1 MANTFLNLPETGAL
15 FRSMS
20 ANRYLDDVL
29 RKTKGENFDDYVAR
43 IKSFDTAKHLTRE
56 GIKSKIQQIG
66 GEALEEMVNVYAE
79 QEGKNVGRE
88 AMGKDIVTLAD
99 MLADDDIWAAGFWG
113 AIGGSMQGFVMN
125 KMPKWVTQ
133 EDGTTKRTTIGEYN
147 KQQVTNKYEE
157 QLGDLKDRLT
167 EFVTAKDNLVKASQ
181 TNDEKLYNESINTIF
196 KYNSFNSIVK
206 GVEEQLIDDYSRIM
220 TLTPEEAAQQGFK
233 GDYKQDAANKIQ
245 SIRENTAEWNK
256 IQDRYMSQDLDL
268 AGYPETIFQQHINV
282 ENNKKIIA
290 EQEFEINKLQA
301 DINQSYALKGT
312 DLTIAAYNDIVSSI
326 RALDNDFELETID
339 LENLLNLQKFDKNT
353 QKRIVAKLNNKYGNL
368 ENAKTQIEKNLDNIR
383 EKANDLARTF
393 KIQRENFDIQVDPEN
408 KLSQEEKDR
417 MFAQI
422 LSENEFEI
430 DALTEAKSQLQ
441 RNRETLRAQEEE
453 LRNLKSKD
461 GVNKFKELKRQKLTE
476 QNERVEQEVVEEQK
490 NQAEAERQA
499 QQEVVADIKRRQE
512 EKPETVT
519 KEETITLQQLEEL
532 EKQEGETYQEG
543 QYTGEGSTPKELDKQ
558 YEDIS
563 DSANKSDEEGKV
575 FDQQGNLIFVD
586 DKLIYS
592 FDKIAY
598 ASTVEYSEDE
608 TTGVIKHT
616 SLELN
621 PETNPDLLTT
631 KFVAGT
637 PIKIKKLEAPEFK
650 PFTAPRKITFKDELG
665 REVLVANK
673 GELVTFEMLSHPY
686 MQPIGI
692 YDDSNNLIGM
702 LHDVTYVRPERVLQQ
717 SLEEDRNNLIALRSK
732 IGNNFIETTIV
743 GKTNGHI
750 NQFRDGFKK
759 LSELMPG
766 PIEFAIATSSI
777 QLNTSKTVIVDGLIN
792 KPKYKVGQ
800 VYAITYTPNG
810 QKIAIPV
817 KTTQVK
823 EHSEVLNELLA
834 AFDAFAE
841 GKISQNQLKE
851 IFSKYIYS
859 TPTSEKLDA
868 AGKNFKREA
877 DGKDRMYIDYDSLNV
892 DGIVFGKS
900 GDTKRFLSSRTPKE
914 DIEKL
919 RKIFISILSESYIN
933 INFEKVR
940 NESFVKNFTTSN
952 VRFYKLPDGRVTVFD
967 NPVISISTSFA
978 SGIKPIE
985 KTEEQPRV
993 EPTPQVQT
1001 IEEIKNSIAQLR
1013 AQEQA
1018 EYAAMSDPNDTVE
1031 KERIYNKYDELI
1043 TPLLNQAEAD
1053 IEARREE
1060 ELNKEF
1066 GRNLELVK
1074 SGQKSVISRT
1084 PDLVKLSSDPQVS
1097 DTRAQE
1103 VIDKYNAINAKYK
1116 AELDAVKEVKPATT
1130 VQATPVSTDAK
1141 ADIERR
1147 IQEELNRQTPIKNE
1161 KITVDTGIGEPIVF
1175 QVITYKDGSVGI
1187 SANNE
1192 KSKRYEKLSN
1202 EAFQD
1207 YLKFNFELGAKG
1219 IIKTELVKDDY
1230 TDQQSQE
1237 IRASIE
1243 KSIRDKYAAPDAKA
1257 DINKKSTKVISS
1269 EIVEKGNRKGQT
1281 ITVTQTNSLEELEG
1295 TIVSVTEYEAKV
1307 GDTIVTLG
1315 GRKMTFKEFKEE
1327 FPLDEDYEEI
1337 LSGIPDLNDDTVI
1350 TVRKVKRTHTSS
1362 RFSTVVSLFSPVLGG
1377 KMDVTIKKDNAKY
1390 DAELAALEPTI
1401 QPEETKTTF
1410 TSNNGLEFDIDFE
1423 DDTDLLPMF
1432 TEVKPGVQEL
1442 FDSNPE
1448 LASIGTLE
1456 QYSQYL
1462 DSVFPD
1468 SQVKDVVY
1476 HVGYNIIKEFTK
1488 RDNGIFFT
1496 DNLEYAK
1503 NLIIE
1508 KIKRDSEY
1516 AGYTMSTEE
1525 AKKALKVYSVLLN
1538 SSNIKNLSKVNSQII
1553 KDLKKENFD
1562 TVKGIEDGSNEI
1574 ESYVVFEPE
1583 QIHILGTNSDIERFK
1598 QFVESGKQIEKSLSL
1613 QDKVNNLIQEG
1624 KITKFCK

>member
-1 MANTFLNLPETGAL
+1 
-15 FRSMS
+15 
-20 ANRYLDDVL
+20 
-29 RKTKGENFDDYVAR
+29 
-43 IKSFDTAKHLTRE
+43 
-56 GIKSKIQQIG
+56 
-66 GEALEEMVNVYAE
+66 
-79 QEGKNVGRE
+79 
-88 AMGKDIVTLAD
+88 
-99 MLADDDIWAAGFWG
+99 
-113 AIGGSMQGFVMN
+113 
-125 KMPKWVTQ
+125 
-133 EDGTTKRTTIGEYN
+133 
-147 KQQVTNKYEE
+147 
-157 QLGDLKDRLT
+157 
-167 EFVTAKDNLVKASQ
+167 
-181 TNDEKLYNESINTIF
+181 
-196 KYNSFNSIVK
+196 
-206 GVEEQLIDDYSRIM
+206 
-220 TLTPEEAAQQGFK
+220 
-233 GDYKQDAANKIQ
+233 
-245 SIRENTAEWNK
+245 
-256 IQDRYMSQDLDL
+256 MSQDLDL
-268 AGYPETIFQQHINV
+268 AGYPETIFQQFINV

-290 EQEFEINKLQA
+290 EQEFEINKLQS

-339 LENLLNLQKFDKNT
+339 LENLLNLQGFDKNT

-393 KIQRENFDIQVDPEN
+393 KLQRENFDIQVDPEN

-476 QNERVEQEVVEEQK
+476 QNGRVEQEVVEEQEQ
-490 NQAEAERQA
+490 QAEAERQA
-499 QQEVVADIKRRQE
+499 QQEVVDDIRRRQE
-512 EKPETVT
+512 EEPETVT
-519 KEETITLQQLEEL
+519 EEEVITLQQLEEL
-532 EKQEGETYQEG
+532 EEQEGETYQEG
-543 QYTGEGSTPKELDKQ
+543 EYTGEGSTPKELDKQ
-558 YEDIS
+558 YEDIL
-563 DSANKSDEEGKV
+563 DSANKSDEEGRV
-575 FDQQGNLIFVD
+575 FDQQGNLVFVD
-586 DKLIYS
+586 DKLVYS
-592 FDKIAY
+592 FNKIAY

-637 PIKIKKLEAPEFK
+637 PIKIKKLEAKEFK
-650 PFTAPRKITFKDELG
+650 KPFPAPRKITFIDELG

-673 GELVTFEMLSHPY
+673 GETVTFEMLYHPY

-732 IGNNFIETTIV
+732 IGNDFIETTIV

-750 NQFRDGFKK
+750 NQFRDGFRK

-777 QLNTSKTVIVDGLIN
+777 QLNTSKTTIVDDLIN

-823 EHSEVLNELLA
+823 EHPEVLNELLA

-851 IFSKYIYS
+851 VFSKYIYS

-868 AGKNFKREA
+868 AGKNFKREV
-877 DGKDRMYIDYDSLNV
+877 DNKDRMYIDYDSLNV

-978 SGIKPIE
+978 PGIKPIE

-993 EPTPQVQT
+993 EP
-1001 IEEIKNSIAQLR
+1001 E
-1013 AQEQA
+1013 
-1018 EYAAMSDPNDTVE
+1018 
-1031 KERIYNKYDELI
+1031 
-1043 TPLLNQAEAD
+1043 
-1053 IEARREE
+1053 
-1060 ELNKEF
+1060 
-1066 GRNLELVK
+1066 
-1074 SGQKSVISRT
+1074 
-1084 PDLVKLSSDPQVS
+1084 
-1097 DTRAQE
+1097 
-1103 VIDKYNAINAKYK
+1103 
-1116 AELDAVKEVKPATT
+1116 
-1130 VQATPVSTDAK
+1130 PVSTDAK

-1147 IQEELNRQTPIKNE
+1147 RQEISSFFNKN
-1161 KITVDTGIGEPIVF
+1161 
-1175 QVITYKDGSVGI
+1175 
-1187 SANNE
+1187 
-1192 KSKRYEKLSN
+1192 
-1202 EAFQD
+1202 
-1207 YLKFNFELGAKG
+1207 
-1219 IIKTELVKDDY
+1219 DY
-1230 TDQQSQE
+1230 TTEVTLENDE
-1237 IRASIE
+1237 YTL
-1243 KSIRDKYAAPDAKA
+1243 KVYD
-1257 DINKKSTKVISS
+1257 KKSTFLNVPIFKFQGNIIDIDGKKYINVYEVSTKKEYQNKKIATNSYKYILENLPSGVKGLYSFS
-1269 EIVEKGNRKGQT
+1269 EMRKGVMVPNIYKTLSKDYTVTTDSKGN
-1281 ITVTQTNSLEELEG
+1281 
-1295 TIVSVTEYEAKV
+1295 
-1307 GDTIVTLG
+1307 
-1315 GRKMTFKEFKEE
+1315 
-1327 FPLDEDYEEI
+1327 I
-1337 LSGIPDLNDDTVI
+1337 LVN
-1350 TVRKVKRTHTSS
+1350 
-1362 RFSTVVSLFSPVLGG
+1362 
-1377 KMDVTIKKDNAKY
+1377 Y
-1390 DAELAALEPTI
+1390 DAELAALEQPTVDIKGDIKARRQEKILDAVSPIISADEIVKNIDKSIEATSTNKYDETDYHTTYPYQHILINNRSYVYDTKNKAFYPTRVSSSTDSNLESIEAYEKAKILPQELKSLNKTLRLDPLSSRKDAKGKLIINNTGIFEGFIKSTGISSNKNPYDVITNDERFKDIVQKIDSELAALQPTI

-1423 DDTDLLPMF
+1423 DDVDLLPMF
-1432 TEVKPGVQEL
+1432 TEVKSGVQEL

-1448 LASIGTLE
+1448 LANQVYEALGFNQLITSNDRIVFGHPTIGKSYLKKQGEDKFISLDDDYATEINNKVKEIADKYNVTTYQVKDGGTQKWNNEYNQMMQEMFNVAKQRAISENKTLFTSNTNLLRNNAESFDKVINLTDVEFEKRIQERGAKYDIKEWKSQINEAISKIPASKVINTNKYLSDLFITPE
-1456 QYSQYL
+1456 QKQQALQLYSQYL
-1462 DSVFPD
+1462 DTIFPD

-1476 HVGYNIIKEFTK
+1476 HGAMEQLLPKDGKFKGYVTYFSTTKKYSETFGFPINRKVIQAVVNIANPYNAPSELADVPEEIHNTDEFTNPRIIKSK
-1488 RDNGIFFT
+1488 KLG
-1496 DNLEYAK
+1496 Y
-1503 NLIIE
+1503 
-1508 KIKRDSEY
+1508 DSVIGVD
-1516 AGYTMSTEE
+1516 AG
-1525 AKKALKVYSVLLN
+1525 
-1538 SSNIKNLSKVNSQII
+1538 Q
-1553 KDLKKENFD
+1553 KEGG
-1562 TVKGIEDGSNEI
+1562 TIAI
-1574 ESYVVFEPE
+1574 FEPE
-1583 QIHILGTNSDIERFK
+1583 QIHVLGTKQDIEGFN
-1598 QFVESGKQIEKSLSL
+1598 QFVQSGKQIEKSLSL
-1613 QDKVNNLIQEG
+1613 QDKVINLIKEG